1 MPLCVPEAP
10 ANAGRRKIIARFE
23 RPAQSQSMKH
33 SITRRSFLKASV
45 AIGAV
50 GAFHFLPARALGKA
64 GFVAP
69 SKRVS
74 LGVIGL
80 GIQGTGNMRT
90 FLAMPEVQVTAV
102 CDVHEAQRREGK
114 RVVDTWYSNSD
125 CAAFRDFREMMARP
139 DIDAVQ
145 ITAPDH
151 WHPLMAI
158 EAARQGKHMYQ
169 EKPMG
174 WSFRAAHAVQK
185 AVHESGVVFQFG
197 TQQRSGGKFRRAC
210 ELVRN
215 GRIGQLKTILV
226 GVPGSVSSCPIQP
239 VEPVPKELDYDLW
252 LGPAPMAPYS
262 FQRCRPYTKE
272 HGWSVWYSI
281 SDYCAG
287 MIGNWGVHHLDI
299 AQWGNNT
306 ELSGPTEIQGSGE
319 FPTGMLTDCC
329 VSWQVENRYANGVTL
344 IHMDDA
350 TSTKHPLQK
359 GGHGHGVMF
368 LGTEGWV
375 FIDRQ
380 TLEAHP
386 ASLLDSEIGA
396 NEVRLFK
403 SDNHAV
409 NFIEAVKGKSK
420 PAAPIDIA
428 VRTDTLCNL
437 QLIAAKLRRKL
448 RWDPEKEQF
457 INDPEANA
465 LLDRPMRA
473 PWKI

>member
-1 MPLCVPEAP
+1 M
-10 ANAGRRKIIARFE
+10 R
-23 RPAQSQSMKH
+23 H
-33 SITRRSFLKASV
+33 SITRRHFLKIA
-45 AIGAV
+45 AAAGAV
-50 GAFHFLPARALGKA
+50 GGWQFIPARALGKA
-64 GFVAP
+64 GLVAP
-69 SKRVS
+69 SKRVR

-80 GIQGTGNMRT
+80 GIQGINDMKAFLGNEET
-90 FLAMPEVQVTAV
+90 QVVAV
-102 CDVHEAQRREGK
+102 CDVHEGRRAQGK
-114 RVVDTWYSNSD
+114 HVVDTFYSNSD
-125 CAAFRDFREMMARP
+125 CATYKDFRELMARS

-145 ITAPDH
+145 ITTPDH
-151 WHPLMAI
+151 WHPLIAV

-185 AVHESGVVFQFG
+185 AVHDSGAVFQFG
-197 TQQRSGGKFRRAC
+197 TQQRSDSKFRFAC

-215 GRIGQLKTILV
+215 GKIGQLKTILV

-239 VEPVPKELDYDLW
+239 VEPVPRELDYDFW
-252 LGPAPMAPYS
+252 LGPAPLAPYS
-262 FQRCRPYTKE
+262 YQRCRPHTPKE
-272 HGWSVWYSI
+272 GWSVWYSI
-281 SDYCAG
+281 SDYCMG

-306 ELSGPTEIQGSGE
+306 ELSGPTEIEGTGV
-319 FPTGMLTDCC
+319 FPKGMLSDCA

-344 IHMDDA
+344 VHMDDG
-350 TSTKHPLQK
+350 TSKKHPLQA
-359 GGHGHGVMF
+359 GGHAHGVMF

-375 FIDRQ
+375 HVERKALD
-380 TLEAHP
+380 AYP
-386 ASLLDSEIGA
+386 ASLLQAKLGPNDLH
-396 NEVRLFK
+396 LFK
-403 SDNHAV
+403 SDNHGV
-409 NFIEAVKGKSK
+409 NFIDAVKGRNK

-448 RWDPEKEQF
+448 RWDPAKEQF
-457 INDPEANA
+457 LNDDEANA